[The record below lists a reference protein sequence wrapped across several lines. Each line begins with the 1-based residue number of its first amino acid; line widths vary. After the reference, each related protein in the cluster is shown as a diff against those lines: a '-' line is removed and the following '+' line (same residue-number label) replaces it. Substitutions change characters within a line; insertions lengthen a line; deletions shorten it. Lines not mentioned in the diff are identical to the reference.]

1 MLRHVIVFRDDVKI
15 AAVATV
21 TRATSGAR
29 RARDC
34 WRRSN
39 IFHPIEFDTVGKN
52 DEARA
57 FEHLANNKC
66 TLNWLEKKKRKLFV
80 KSPTSYSEYH
90 DGNWLN
96 FRRPTELK
104 YFVVRIDFL
113 LICWSRAWPD
123 RQKLIQLEQEFLK
136 IYKSKNRM
144 TKDCEREVISISRK
158 EWKMWNERYLSKDL
172 RLGTENWDTSCSE

>member
-34 WRRSN
+34 WRLSN
-39 IFHPIEFDTVGKN
+39 ISHPIEFDTVGKN

-66 TLNWLEKKKRKLFV
+66 TLNWLVKKKEENSLSNHLLLIR
-80 KSPTSYSEYH
+80 SITTGI
-90 DGNWLN
+90 DWI

-104 YFVVRIDFL
+104 YFVVWIDFL

-136 IYKSKNRM
+136 SIKVKSNNKR
-144 TKDCEREVISISRK
+144 S
-158 EWKMWNERYLSKDL
+158 WKGSDFE
-172 RLGTENWDTSCSE
+172 